1 MIKRFILILFLGV
14 LLFSLTGCY
23 DARGVE
29 SLSYAVAIGLD
40 KGNDNLLR
48 LSLQFAAPSSDGS
61 RWRKFAAI

>member
-1 MIKRFILILFLGV
+1 MIKQYLLIFLLSL

-40 KGNDNLLR
+40 KGENNLIR
-48 LSLQFAAPSSDGS
+48 LSLQFAAPNSENS
-61 RWRKFAAI
+61 RRN

>member
-1 MIKRFILILFLGV
+1 MIKRFIILLFLGV

-40 KGNDNLLR
+40 KGNNNLLR
-48 LSLQFAAPSSDGS
+48 LSLQFAAPSSDSG
-61 RWRKFAAI
+61 RWRK